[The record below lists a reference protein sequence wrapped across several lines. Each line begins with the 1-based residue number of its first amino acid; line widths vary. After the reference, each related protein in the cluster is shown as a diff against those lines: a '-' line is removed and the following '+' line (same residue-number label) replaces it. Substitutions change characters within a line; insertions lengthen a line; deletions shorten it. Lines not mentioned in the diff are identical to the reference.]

1 MRVSNY
7 CEFCRFAMWEIHQS
21 LPPLVL
27 IPSGTS
33 TGMSTEIIKWPS
45 LDAAG
50 ELGLK
55 YYCAVREEG
64 HHACLWQFLKNQG

>member
-1 MRVSNY
+1 MR
-7 CEFCRFAMWEIHQS
+7 EIHQS
-21 LPPLVL
+21 LPPPVL

-45 LDAAG
+45 LDAAR

-55 YYCAVREEG
+55 YYCIVRKEA
-64 HHACLWQFLKNQG
+64 HHASL

>member
-7 CEFCRFAMWEIHQS
+7 REFRRFAMREIHQS
-21 LPPLVL
+21 LPPPVL

-45 LDAAG
+45 LDAAR

-55 YYCAVREEG
+55 YYCTVREEA
-64 HHACLWQFLKNQG
+64 HHASL

>member
-1 MRVSNY
+1 MR
-7 CEFCRFAMWEIHQS
+7 EIHQS
-21 LPPLVL
+21 LPPPVL

-45 LDAAG
+45 LDAAR

-55 YYCAVREEG
+55 YYCAVRKEA
-64 HHACLWQFLKNQG
+64 HHASL